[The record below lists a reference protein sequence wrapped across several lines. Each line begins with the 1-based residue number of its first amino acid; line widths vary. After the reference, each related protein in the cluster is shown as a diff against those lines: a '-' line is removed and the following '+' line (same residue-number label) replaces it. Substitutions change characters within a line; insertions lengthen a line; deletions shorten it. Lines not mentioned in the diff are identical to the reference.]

1 MNSELGTPNSE
12 LTEAT
17 VGGKHLDVPAYNDLT
32 YNCDALTYSN
42 SEMMSNSNL
51 VCVALDGYV
60 SDFLAAR
67 NYRGGKAAM
76 MDRVRQY
83 ADRRMAEL
91 MGDRFAVQRLI
102 PYDDY
107 LSAYSEPWM
116 RYSYAYKVRGTVQS
130 ELMNLGLLGDLL
142 DQLVNDL
149 GMQQDEKEHTAA
161 EVQQVRVQEREAVK
175 KKPAVEEEPVVAPAY
190 TTKESKQGF
199 DVIAGFY
206 INKATA
212 NKMASRLHAQG
223 CDAYIIEKNDGYYVS
238 MGSAPTRTKA
248 EALFNHLKSWY
259 DGDMAI
265 KQW

>member
-1 MNSELGTPNSE
+1 MKPADTTETPE
-12 LTEAT
+12 PT
-17 VGGKHLDVPAYNDLT
+17 VSGKHLDVPAENDLT
-32 YNCDALTYSN
+32 YNCDALVYSN
-42 SEMMSNSNL
+42 AEMMDNSGK
-51 VCVALDGYV
+51 VCVAMDAYI

-83 ADRRMAEL
+83 ADRRMNDM
-91 MGDRFAVQRLI
+91 MGDRYAVQRML
-102 PYDDY
+102 PYSDY
-107 LSAYSEPWM
+107 ITAHCEPWM
-116 RYSYAYKVRGTVQS
+116 RYSYASKVRGIVQS
-130 ELMNLGLLGDLL
+130 ELMNLDLLNQML
-142 DQLVNDL
+142 DQLVGDL
-149 GMQQDEKEHTAA
+149 GMQQGEKEYTAA
-161 EVQQVRVQEREAVK
+161 EVQQVRAQEREAVVK

-259 DGDMAI
+259 DGDIAI

>member
-1 MNSELGTPNSE
+1 
-12 LTEAT
+12 
-17 VGGKHLDVPAYNDLT
+17 
-32 YNCDALTYSN
+32 
-42 SEMMSNSNL
+42 
-51 VCVALDGYV
+51 
-60 SDFLAAR
+60 
-67 NYRGGKAAM
+67 
-76 MDRVRQY
+76 
-83 ADRRMAEL
+83 
-91 MGDRFAVQRLI
+91 
-102 PYDDY
+102 
-107 LSAYSEPWM
+107 M
-116 RYSYAYKVRGTVQS
+116 RYSYASKVRGIVQS
-130 ELMNLGLLGDLL
+130 ELMNLSLLNELL
-142 DQLVNDL
+142 DQLVDAL
-149 GMQQDEKEHTAA
+149 GMQQEEKEYTAA
-161 EVQQVRVQEREAVK
+161 EVQQVRAQEREAVVK

-259 DGDMAI
+259 DGDIAI